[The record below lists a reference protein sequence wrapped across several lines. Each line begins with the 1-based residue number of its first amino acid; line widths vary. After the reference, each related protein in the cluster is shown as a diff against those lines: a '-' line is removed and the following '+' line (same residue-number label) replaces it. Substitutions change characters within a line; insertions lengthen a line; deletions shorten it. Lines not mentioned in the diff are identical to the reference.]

1 MVCIFFGKL
10 YKDARSDQDNIEKKI
25 IASDEI
31 TKKSGEIVTSYSPKR
46 KSTSP
51 EYEANQLKEYTIAIK
66 ANNIIN
72 ILIISKW
79 CHCLINSDHTFH
91 LSVLS
96 HLNINYGS

>member
-1 MVCIFFGKL
+1 MLCIFFGKL

-66 ANNIIN
+66 ANNIPIKIPSN
-72 ILIISKW
+72 EAWTIKIGAW
-79 CHCLINSDHTFH
+79 
-91 LSVLS
+91 
-96 HLNINYGS
+96 NINKSIKL